1 MTSDTTESAPRT
13 TDTTEAAAEPVLVR
27 FARPATAPDP
37 VRVLLVHGLCS
48 SSAVWSPFVARADPR
63 CELWEADMPWRGTGV
78 RNWTLRS
85 VEEWVDLAVSRV
97 PGGVDVLMAH
107 SFGTSTVLS
116 WLDQQITG
124 PQDALVANGRKLRGI
139 VLVSPLYRA
148 APDDFDWESIAYYL
162 NNFDRILA
170 TGMRA
175 HRRTPGISEHQLA
188 VAIKVRDFIGPYSWI
203 RFFDTYL
210 RMPQIRTRQMPM
222 PFLIVGGEQDFVAFP
237 TDARALG
244 ESLPD
249 ASVHILPRNE
259 HFPMVASAESFAG
272 LTNTFLRSLPA

>member
-1 MTSDTTESAPRT
+1 MASGTAASTPHDDGT
-13 TDTTEAAAEPVLVR
+13 TDSGGEPVLVR
-27 FARPATAPDP
+27 LARPAEAPEP

-48 SSAVWSPFVARADPR
+48 NSTVWSPFVTRADPR

-78 RNWTLRS
+78 RDWTLRS

-124 PQDALVANGRKLRGI
+124 PHDALVAGGRKLRGA

-148 APDDFDWESIAYYL
+148 TSDDFDWESIAYYL

-175 HRRTPGISEHQLA
+175 HRKAPGVSERQLA
-188 VAIKVRDFIGPYSWI
+188 VALKVRDFIGPYGWI

-222 PFLIVGGEQDFVAFP
+222 PFLIVGGERDFVAFP

-244 ESLPD
+244 ASLPD

-259 HFPMVASAESFAG
+259 HFPMVASAESFAS
-272 LTNTFLRSLPA
+272 LTNTFLRSLSA